1 MVHGRHQGSIPQPSA
16 SSWPDTDTDQVGTIR
31 SRDLRTG
38 PNQLYRIDKCLYGLL
53 PDSGRHFYRHY
64 RDALIEEGYIM
75 SNMNN
80 CLFYKITE
88 KETTFI
94 VLSNEESAYLK
105 KCKHFIMVV
114 NYVREQL

>member
-1 MVHGRHQGSIPQPSA
+1 
-16 SSWPDTDTDQVGTIR
+16 
-31 SRDLRTG
+31 
-38 PNQLYRIDKCLYGLL
+38 
-53 PDSGRHFYRHY
+53 
-64 RDALIEEGYIM
+64 M

-105 KCKHFIMVV
+105 KYKHFIMVV
-114 NYVREQL
+114 NYVREQLEIGLIHVFKIKAQNSVLGIN